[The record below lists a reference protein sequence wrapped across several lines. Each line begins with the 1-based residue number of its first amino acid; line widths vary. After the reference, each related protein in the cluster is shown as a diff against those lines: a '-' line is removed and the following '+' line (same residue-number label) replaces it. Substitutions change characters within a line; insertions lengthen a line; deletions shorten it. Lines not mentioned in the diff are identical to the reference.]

1 MCLPLWGFLHSWCL
15 GGFKPV
21 RWASNPHDF
30 CSIRRT
36 IIGCGMA
43 ESLCFGCSNSHF
55 GWLNFAYFAL
65 FLGNAGRVWC
75 GSFGMPQGSPRGP
88 LPVPWVGPEGSYQAR
103 ELASLLWSLAASKQW
118 QWGWDMLCQ
127 SDPGDHRCSRLVGA
141 LEHFFIFPNSWDDDP
156 IWRIF
161 FKGFKPPIR
170 RCWFDSITHCLLSC
184 WWFPLFANVDWTNQ
198 CLSQWKKY
206 FLNTVWN
213 QY

>member
-141 LEHFFIFPNSWDDDP
+141 LEHFLFSP
-156 IWRIF
+156 IVGMMIQSDEYFSRGLNHQLEDVDLIQSRIVF
-161 FKGFKPPIR
+161 FLAGDF
-170 RCWFDSITHCLLSC
+170 HCLQMLIGQINV
-184 WWFPLFANVDWTNQ
+184 FPSERNI
-198 CLSQWKKY
+198 S
-206 FLNTVWN
+206 
-213 QY
+213 

>member
-1 MCLPLWGFLHSWCL
+1 MFHRVLGKSWRPHWPSKPSKWWWINHRSGEIIHVFATLGISKHSWCL
-15 GGFKPV
+15 GGFKGFKPV
-21 RWASNPHDF
+21 RWTSNPHDF

-43 ESLCFGCSNSHF
+43 ESLCFGCSNFHF

-88 LPVPWVGPEGSYQAR
+88 LPVPLVGCEGSYQAR

-127 SDPGDHRCSRLVGA
+127 SDPGDHHQL
-141 LEHFFIFPNSWDDDP
+141 
-156 IWRIF
+156 
-161 FKGFKPPIR
+161 
-170 RCWFDSITHCLLSC
+170 
-184 WWFPLFANVDWTNQ
+184 
-198 CLSQWKKY
+198 
-206 FLNTVWN
+206 
-213 QY
+213 